1 LAYLCDI
8 VAKMDKLNI
17 SMQGPDKNKLDASD
31 YIAIFVKTL
40 SLWKGDITN
49 MSGSS
54 QFFNFI

>member
-1 LAYLCDI
+1 
-8 VAKMDKLNI
+8 MDKLNI